1 MAGLILNTIKQ
12 VRYRK
17 HGNYYYFYMRVQ
29 EGARMY
35 KSYEDCMSEENPI
48 TNQEDISNLL
58 PKFKD
63 YIQAAIVD
71 NKMID
76 EEEKKV
82 GIIQLS
88 VIFENIY
95 KTNNL

>member
-1 MAGLILNTIKQ
+1 
-12 VRYRK
+12 
-17 HGNYYYFYMRVQ
+17 MRVQ

-48 TNQEDISNLL
+48 TNQQDISNIL

-63 YIQAAIVD
+63 YIEAAIVD
-71 NKMID
+71 NKMIE

-82 GIIQLS
+82 TLIKLS
-88 VIFENIY
+88 VIFENIF